1 MKVPYNES
9 IDSFIDFQFVFSFP
23 VTSFFQQSIALIN
36 ILFDLDIVVLDE
48 IDGDEFECNI
58 HFLADF
64 DCFFECEVV
73 GIDGLCIVLIVVVE
87 LCFLEKCVSDFS
99 LAEVLFCVFYFE
111 IDLC

>member
-1 MKVPYNES
+1 M
-9 IDSFIDFQFVFSFP
+9 
-23 VTSFFQQSIALIN
+23 
-36 ILFDLDIVVLDE
+36 LDE

-73 GIDGLCIVLIVVVE
+73 GVDGLCIVLIVVVE

-99 LAEVLFCVFYFE
+99 LAEVLFCVFYFFCSFG
-111 IDLC
+111 IDSFFIKKVLSSKIWIMDSDILRNILRNILFLIIRI